1 MSTDRPDQ
9 TVHRTQT
16 HRDTSARRAAGT
28 SKVKGTPAVRSP
40 QNVVAPPPGIVDA
53 GVESMFEIYGT
64 LVRSSADY
72 WSNLLDRGATPVE
85 VANEML
91 TWIEAISEHGPPT
104 WATPNRVVGEW
115 PVARLRDFSAPQ
127 APNDIV
133 PSLILP
139 PQAGHDSCIVDYA
152 PGQSQVQTAVQ
163 AGCGKVYSMDWKG
176 ATEETK
182 NATIEDYLLTIRAA
196 IEQIG
201 GHANVIGDCQGGW
214 LATIYTAVHPDTVHT
229 LSIAGAP
236 IDFHAGEPLIH
247 DWLRG
252 MSPLGSIDFY
262 RAIVT
267 ANGGL
272 LPGEVL
278 LNGFKIMQ
286 PGAEIDRQL
295 SLLAHV
301 HDSQQIERYQRF
313 ENWFQHTQPIPGAF
327 YLWIVEHLFMRN
339 ELLHDKLQVE
349 GTHVDLHE
357 IHCPLYLLAGAKDHI
372 TPPPQVF
379 ALAEFA
385 ATPQEEVTK
394 MTTNGG
400 HLGIFMGHEALRTCW
415 KPVFTDIAARS
426 AHQLDHE
433 HN

>member
-152 PGQSQVQTAVQ
+152 PG
-163 AGCGKVYSMDWKG
+163 
-176 ATEETK
+176 
-182 NATIEDYLLTIRAA
+182 
-196 IEQIG
+196 
-201 GHANVIGDCQGGW
+201 
-214 LATIYTAVHPDTVHT
+214 
-229 LSIAGAP
+229 
-236 IDFHAGEPLIH
+236 
-247 DWLRG
+247 
-252 MSPLGSIDFY
+252 
-262 RAIVT
+262 
-267 ANGGL
+267 
-272 LPGEVL
+272 
-278 LNGFKIMQ
+278 
-286 PGAEIDRQL
+286 
-295 SLLAHV
+295 
-301 HDSQQIERYQRF
+301 
-313 ENWFQHTQPIPGAF
+313 
-327 YLWIVEHLFMRN
+327 
-339 ELLHDKLQVE
+339 
-349 GTHVDLHE
+349 
-357 IHCPLYLLAGAKDHI
+357 
-372 TPPPQVF
+372 
-379 ALAEFA
+379 
-385 ATPQEEVTK
+385 
-394 MTTNGG
+394 
-400 HLGIFMGHEALRTCW
+400 
-415 KPVFTDIAARS
+415 
-426 AHQLDHE
+426 
-433 HN
+433 

>member
-139 PQAGHDSCIVDYA
+139 PQAGHDSCIDDYA